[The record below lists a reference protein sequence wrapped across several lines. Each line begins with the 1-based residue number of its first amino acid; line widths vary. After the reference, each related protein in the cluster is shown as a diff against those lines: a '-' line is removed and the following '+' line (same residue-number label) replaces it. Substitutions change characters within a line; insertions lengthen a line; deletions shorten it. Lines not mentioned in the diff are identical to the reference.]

1 MKTKRF
7 NKKLSLKKS
16 TIASLNVNTLARV
29 NGGAP
34 ETYNDPCLSIS
45 PFCTLATRCVMCN
58 TDYPCMTADL
68 ECI

>member
-1 MKTKRF
+1 MKIKKFT
-7 NKKLSLKKS
+7 KKLSLNKS
-16 TIASLNVNTLARV
+16 TIASLNVNDLEFFK
-29 NGGAP
+29 GGAP
-34 ETYNDPCLSIS
+34 ETFNDPCLSVG